1 MSRIGKSP
9 IEVPAK
15 TKIAV
20 SGGTVAVEGPKGK
33 LAYTFPKNVK
43 IVVTGNTVNIERVGE
58 DRQSNAQHGTTRA
71 LIANML
77 HGVLEGYS
85 KDIVIKGVGF
95 RAAMKGGK
103 TLTLNLGYSHP
114 IDFQIPEGIKI
125 TVGEEANTKNPTV
138 KIEGCDKQ
146 LVGAVAAELKHY
158 YKPEPYKGKGVHIV
172 GEVYRR
178 KEGKKA
184 G

>member
-1 MSRIGKSP
+1 MSRIGTQP
-9 IEVPAK
+9 IEITPKVKVAISG
-15 TKIAV
+15 TTV
-20 SGGTVAVEGPKGK
+20 SVEGSKGK
-33 LAYTFPKNVK
+33 LSYTFPKTVK
-43 IVVTGNTVNIERVGE
+43 ITQEGNEIKVANIGTDKE
-58 DRQSNAQHGTTRA
+58 SNAIHGTTRA
-71 LIANML
+71 LINNMVK
-77 HGVLEGYS
+77 GVTDGYF

-95 RAAMKGGK
+95 RAALKGK
-103 TLTLNLGYSHP
+103 ILTLNLGYSHP
-114 IDFQIPEGIKI
+114 IDFNVPDTIKI
-125 TVGEEANTKNPTV
+125 TVAEDGNKNPTL

-172 GEVYRR
+172 GENYRR

>member
-1 MSRIGKSP
+1 MSRIGHSP
-9 IEVPAK
+9 VEIPAK
-15 TKIAV
+15 VKVAV
-20 SGGTVAVEGPKGK
+20 SGTTVSVEGPKGK

-43 IVVTGNTVNIERVGE
+43 IAVEGNEVKVERIGA

-71 LIANML
+71 LIANMV
-77 HGVLEGYS
+77 HGVVEGYS

-95 RAAMKGGK
+95 RAAMKGAK
-103 TLTLNLGYSHP
+103 VLTLNLGYSHP

-146 LVGAVAAELKHY
+146 VVGAVAAELKHY